1 MCGIWGY
8 IGLNDLYSTGNYL
21 RSENL
26 IKLFEAFNKV
36 RERGPD
42 RSEFKII
49 NKLNDTN
56 DVLKAYLGF
65 HRLAIMDKSTYGDQ
79 PFTKEIV
86 TKKNDQKTIENNDQS
101 TNTSIYCMCNGEIYN
116 YKELVKNDDL
126 SSLLKSNSD
135 CEIIP
140 HLYTKYGFTKMLEML
155 RSESAIC
162 VLEINRV
169 DKKIKLMLGRDHLGV
184 RPLFVGMDSK
194 GIAFSSILK
203 GVVGLVDHKS
213 VRQLNSAEA
222 LCIEIDM
229 NNENLLTKHSSI
241 YYDLN
246 THLISKPKSTLK
258 PKPKSTLKPTSKPSL
273 QQIFK
278 SVHDKF
284 IEAVEIR
291 LESDRPIGALLS
303 GGLDSSLVVSIASS
317 YLRKRGKTLRT
328 FSIGIPGST
337 DKDFA
342 ELVAKHCGT
351 DHTHVEFS
359 EQDFLAAIE
368 DVIIATE
375 TYDITTVR
383 ASVGQYLIAKWIRD
397 NTDIRVLLNGDGSD
411 ELTSGYMYFHNSPN
425 PYESHAENIRL
436 LKELP
441 FYDVLRVDRC
451 IAHNGIEARV
461 PFLDHEFVDLYLSID
476 PKYRVPL
483 HENKNSTQTDMNH
496 LLSRKI
502 EKWLLRKSF
511 DQRLSTIDNINEND
525 SKNVLPYLPAEVL
538 WRKKEAFSDGVSSQ
552 NKSWYQIIQE
562 SLEKTYEMKDLESDD
577 VTYHIKPHTFEA
589 LHYRKLFNK
598 HFCTSLAHVIPHYWL
613 PKWCGDI
620 KEPSARVLKVY

>member
-8 IGLNDLYSTGNYL
+8 IDLN
-21 RSENL
+21 NL
-26 IKLFEAFNKV
+26 SPNSLVKLFEAFNKV

-42 RSEFKII
+42 RSDFKII
-49 NKLNDTN
+49 NELNDFN
-56 DVLKAYLGF
+56 EMLKAYLGF

-79 PFTKEIV
+79 PFTKEII
-86 TKKNDQKTIENNDQS
+86 TEDKNQD
-101 TNTSIYCMCNGEIYN
+101 TSIYCMCNGEIYN
-116 YKELVKNDDL
+116 YKELVKNNNL
-126 SSLLKSNSD
+126 SFVLKSNSD

-184 RPLFVGMDSK
+184 RPLFVGMDSN
-194 GIAFSSILK
+194 GIVFSSILK
-203 GVVGLVDHKS
+203 GITGLVDHNS
-213 VRQLNSAEA
+213 VRQLHSAEA
-222 LCIEIDM
+222 LCIEINM
-229 NNENLLTKHSSI
+229 NDKFVAKHSST

-246 THLISKPKSTLK
+246 TYLDSKQNKQQNNNLTQSI
-258 PKPKSTLKPTSKPSL
+258 LKPTLHLHPTSKSIL
-273 QQIFK
+273 QPILD

-284 IEAVEIR
+284 VEAVEIR

-303 GGLDSSLVVSIASS
+303 GGLDSSLVVSIAAS
-317 YLRKRGKTLRT
+317 YLKKRGRKLRT

-351 DHTHVEFS
+351 DHRHVEFT

-368 DVIIATE
+368 NVIIATE

-383 ASVGQYLIAKWIRD
+383 ASVGQYLIAEWIKN

-436 LKELP
+436 LKEIP
-441 FYDVLRVDRC
+441 YYDVLRVDRC

-461 PFLDHEFVDLYLSID
+461 PFLDHEFVNLYLSIN

-483 HENKNSTQTDMNH
+483 HEKEQT
-496 LLSRKI
+496 RKI

-511 DQRLSTIDNINEND
+511 DRMNNSD
-525 SKNVLPYLPAEVL
+525 SKSCLPYLPKEVL
-538 WRKKEAFSDGVSSQ
+538 WRKKEAFSDGVSSKS
-552 NKSWYQIIQE
+552 KSWYQIIQE
-562 SLEKTYEMKDLESDD
+562 SLEKTYEEKEFENND
-577 VTYHIKPHTFEA
+577 VSYHIKPHTFEA

-598 HFCTSLAHVIPHYWL
+598 HFCASLAHVIPHYWL